1 VTFEQ
6 LLVKYLYQNKSV
18 SLQGF
23 GTITLNS
30 NVPDLDVISKN
41 RQIPIEGASFVS
53 STKAQTDE
61 EFVKFFSQQKGK
73 IKPLAESDI
82 ESHLQL
88 ARQLMNI
95 GKPYEVE
102 GLGIFAMNKDG
113 GMVLQTGHYSL
124 PSTEA
129 AVQPARL
136 RERTEQQERQDAEEA
151 TSAMS
156 SGARKAL
163 IGSGIVL
170 LLLVIGWFIWSKMA
184 GETAPPVQP
193 VTNTGVASDTLGT
206 VQDSV
211 STVISIQHPDDTIP
225 VWKAYFRT
233 FNGKERIEA
242 MQRLY
247 SRYDSAVQVE
257 TADSSSFRM
266 YVLVKKP
273 TADTALLLD
282 SLSKVFQRS
291 ITLER
296 QTP

>member
-1 VTFEQ
+1 MTFEQ
-6 LLVKYLYQNKSV
+6 LLVKYLYQNKTI

-23 GTITLNS
+23 GTVTLNS
-30 NVPDLDVISKN
+30 NVPDLDLISKN
-41 RQIPIEGASFVS
+41 RQIPIEGVSFVS
-53 STKAQTDE
+53 SSKAQTDD

-113 GMVLQTGHYSL
+113 GVVLHAGHYSM
-124 PSTEA
+124 PSSEP

-151 TSAMS
+151 SSAMS
-156 SGARKAL
+156 SGTKKML

-170 LLLVIGWFIWSKMA
+170 LILVIGWFAWSKMA
-184 GETAPPVQP
+184 PQTTEPVQP
-193 VTNTGVASDTLGT
+193 ATNTGVASDTLGT
-206 VQDSV
+206 VKDSLP
-211 STVISIQHPDDTIP
+211 TVTAIPSADTIP
-225 VWKAYFRT
+225 VWRAYFRT
-233 FNGKERIEA
+233 FTGKERIDA

-247 SRYDSAVQVE
+247 ARYDSAVQVE
-257 TADSSSFRM
+257 TADSSAFRM
-266 YVLVKKP
+266 YVVVKKP
-273 TADTALLLD
+273 TADTAMLVD

-291 ITLER
+291 VTLEK
-296 QTP
+296 QVP

>member
-41 RQIPIEGASFVS
+41 RQIPIEGVSFIS

-113 GMVLQTGHYSL
+113 GMVLQSGHYSL

-163 IGSGIVL
+163 IGSGVVL
-170 LLLVIGWFIWSKMA
+170 LLLVIGWFIWSRMN
-184 GETAPPVQP
+184 GETTPPVQQN
-193 VTNTGVASDTLGT
+193 TNTGLPSDTLGT

-211 STVISIQHPDDTIP
+211 STVTALPQPVDTIP
-225 VWKAYFRT
+225 VWKAYFRS

-242 MQRLY
+242 MQKLY

-257 TADSSSFRM
+257 TADSISFRM

-291 ITLER
+291 ITLEK
-296 QTP
+296 QHQ

>member
-41 RQIPIEGASFVS
+41 RQIPIEGVSFIS
-53 STKAQTDE
+53 STKSQTDE

-113 GMVLQTGHYSL
+113 GMVLQSGHYSL

-156 SGARKAL
+156 SGARKVL
-163 IGSGIVL
+163 IGSGVVL
-170 LLLVIGWFIWSKMA
+170 LLLVIGWFIWSKMNP
-184 GETAPPVQP
+184 ETPAPVQQT
-193 VTNTGVASDTLGT
+193 TNTGVASDTLGT

-211 STVISIQHPDDTIP
+211 STVTALQQPGDTIP

-247 SRYDSAVQVE
+247 SKYDSAVQVE
-257 TADSSSFRM
+257 TADSTSFRM
-266 YVLVKKP
+266 FVLVKKP
-273 TADTALLLD
+273 TADTALLID
-282 SLSKVFQRS
+282 SLSKVFLRS
-291 ITLER
+291 ITLEK
-296 QTP
+296 QPQ

>member
-1 VTFEQ
+1 
-6 LLVKYLYQNKSV
+6 
-18 SLQGF
+18 
-23 GTITLNS
+23 
-30 NVPDLDVISKN
+30 
-41 RQIPIEGASFVS
+41 
-53 STKAQTDE
+53 
-61 EFVKFFSQQKGK
+61 
-73 IKPLAESDI
+73 
-82 ESHLQL
+82 
-88 ARQLMNI
+88 MNI

-113 GMVLQTGHYSL
+113 GMVLQSGHYSL

-163 IGSGIVL
+163 IGSGVVL
-170 LLLVIGWFIWSKMA
+170 LLLVIGWFIWSKMN
-184 GETAPPVQP
+184 GETTPPVQQ
-193 VTNTGVASDTLGT
+193 NTGTGVSSDTLGT

-211 STVISIQHPDDTIP
+211 STVTAIPQPDDTIP

-242 MQRLY
+242 MQKLY
-247 SRYDSAVQVE
+247 SRYDSAVRVE
-257 TADSSSFRM
+257 TTDSNSFRM

-273 TADTALLLD
+273 AADTALLID
-282 SLSKVFQRS
+282 SLSKVFLRS
-291 ITLER
+291 ITLEK
-296 QTP
+296 QIQ